1 MTIPVATEVRE
12 SAVISAPVDDL
23 WNLIQLPNVASFWT
37 NLKEVQSSANV
48 TKWTFQDG
56 TVLDVKQ
63 EEHSVSLIISEPD
76 RQSNRGQ
83 FPTRASTAG
92 CLFFLSPRPPDRQI
106 AQDLSL
112 TSLPI
117 TRTSTTSSRTR
128 SSAPSPR

>member
-63 EEHSVSLIISEPD
+63 EEHSVSQIISEPD
-76 RQSNRGQ
+76 PAVRPRSISDQSLNSRLSIL
-83 FPTRASTAG
+83 PLPPASHPIG
-92 CLFFLSPRPPDRQI
+92 R
-106 AQDLSL
+106 SL
-112 TSLPI
+112 
-117 TRTSTTSSRTR
+117 RTYR
-128 SSAPSPR
+128 